1 MKPRNIPRAKR
12 GQFNKG
18 ASGNPSGRPVGSRN
32 KTTLLA
38 EQLLEGEAEEL
49 IRKTVELAKKGNIQA
64 LRFCLDRVLPI
75 RKERL
80 LELELPPAKN
90 APELAANFRRVL
102 AAVGEGQITPA
113 EAQSITEL
121 LNSQARALELVE
133 MELRVQTLEDH
144 NRELTGI
151 KQELLGL
158 VEKVI
163 HEDKP
168 KN

>member
-1 MKPRNIPRAKR
+1 MKPESNPRTTR
-12 GQFNKG
+12 GKFKKG
-18 ASGNPSGRPVGSRN
+18 TSGNPSGRPIGSRN
-32 KTTLLA
+32 KATLLA